1 MATDRPLHVVS
12 VSIGSSTRDK
22 SVEVTLGGR
31 GFILERRGTDGDL
44 DAARALIAEL
54 DGQVD
59 VFGLGGIDLYL
70 FAAGRRYTIRDAAR
84 LAAAARRTPVV
95 DGSGLKAALE
105 PAAVDWLEAQQ
116 LIDLRG
122 AKALVVTAV
131 DRFGLAETLAARAR
145 EICFGDLMF
154 NVGLPVPIRSAR
166 TLAWVARAVL
176 PAVVRLP
183 FRWIYPIG
191 EKQREITPRWGKW
204 FAWADLIAGDWHM
217 IHRYLPAGAD
227 SLAGKV
233 ILTNTTTSEDHA
245 ALAARGA
252 RALVTTTPV
261 FDGRS
266 FGTNVLEAALTAAE
280 GQGRPLPPDLLLSR
294 LREWGWTPS
303 LVPLGPS

>member
-44 DAARALIAEL
+44 AAARALIAEL

-154 NVGLPVPIRSAR
+154 NVGLPVPIRSAQ
-166 TLAWVARAVL
+166 TLAWVARAV
-176 PAVVRLP
+176 
-183 FRWIYPIG
+183 
-191 EKQREITPRWGKW
+191 
-204 FAWADLIAGDWHM
+204 
-217 IHRYLPAGAD
+217 
-227 SLAGKV
+227 
-233 ILTNTTTSEDHA
+233 
-245 ALAARGA
+245 
-252 RALVTTTPV
+252 
-261 FDGRS
+261 
-266 FGTNVLEAALTAAE
+266 
-280 GQGRPLPPDLLLSR
+280 
-294 LREWGWTPS
+294 
-303 LVPLGPS
+303 